1 MAADVPSASSPGAYP
16 GSDHDAEWRR
26 LVLPAG
32 YRQPVPRERY
42 HLVVIGAGPAG
53 LGTAMA
59 AAKLG
64 ARVAL
69 VERNAMGGD
78 CLNVGCV
85 PSKALLDVTRGG
97 ADDFDDAFEWL
108 RSVRASIAPRA
119 SVERFTAA
127 GVDVFHGAA
136 KFLDQDL
143 VQVGSARLATR
154 RAVIATG
161 SHPFLPPIRGLAD
174 SRPLTNETLFDLKGP
189 PKRLAILGAGS
200 TGCEIA
206 QAFARMGVEVVL
218 IERAERV
225 LPGEDPRAGGAV
237 AAALRDAG
245 VSILVGAEVSSV
257 ERRGASVSI
266 DVDAAGEPI
275 HVVADELL
283 VAAGRQPTTDELN
296 LAAVGVELDAAGR
309 IVVDRYLR
317 TTNPRIYAA
326 GDVCSSAQLTHN
338 ADAHARIVVRNALFV
353 PTATTDRL
361 VIPRCTYTSPE
372 VAQIGRLASE
382 LERDGVA
389 FDRYTCR
396 FDELDRGR
404 MQANPG
410 FAEILAAAG
419 SDRILGATIVGRGA
433 GELVAP
439 ISIAMTLGLGLGAI
453 GKAVLPYPTLSE
465 FVRRAADRYRRTR
478 PTPLRKR
485 LLETWLRW
493 RA

>member
-1 MAADVPSASSPGAYP
+1 MAPARPAGGAPPARAARTGSSRRHRRGTGRARH
-16 GSDHDAEWRR
+16 GDGRGRARRARRARREKRDGRR
-26 LVLPAG
+26 LPQRRLRAVEGAARDHPE
-32 YRQPVPRERY
+32 RQGRLRRRVRVAAQGSRVDRAARLGRALHGRRRRRVPRLGEISRSGSRSGR
-42 HLVVIGAGPAG
+42 LRPA
-53 LGTAMA
+53 
-59 AAKLG
+59 
-64 ARVAL
+64 R
-69 VERNAMGGD
+69 
-78 CLNVGCV
+78 
-85 PSKALLDVTRGG
+85 
-97 ADDFDDAFEWL
+97 DAPNGH
-108 RSVRASIAPRA
+108 R
-119 SVERFTAA
+119 
-127 GVDVFHGAA
+127 D
-136 KFLDQDL
+136 
-143 VQVGSARLATR
+143 RLASGR
-154 RAVIATG
+154 PG
-161 SHPFLPPIRGLAD
+161 DSGLAD
-174 SRPLTNETLFDLKGP
+174 SRPLTNETLFDLKRP
-189 PKRLAILGAGS
+189 PKRLAILGAGPI
-200 TGCEIA
+200 GCEIG
-206 QAFARMGVEVVL
+206 QAFACMGVDIVL

-225 LPGEDPRAGGAV
+225 LPAEDPRASDAV
-237 AAALRDAG
+237 AAALRGAG
-245 VSILVGAEVSSV
+245 ASILDRAEVSTV

-266 DVDAAGEPI
+266 DVDAAGERV

-283 VAAGRQPTTDELN
+283 VAAGRRPTTDELN

-419 SDRILGATIVGRGA
+419 SDRILGATIVGRAA

-439 ISIAMTLGLGLGAI
+439 ITIAMSLRLGLGAI
-453 GKAVLPYPTLSE
+453 GSAPLPYPTLSE
-465 FVRRAADRYRRTR
+465 FLRRAAEGRRR
-478 PTPLRKR
+478 ER
-485 LLETWLRW
+485 LSP
-493 RA
+493 